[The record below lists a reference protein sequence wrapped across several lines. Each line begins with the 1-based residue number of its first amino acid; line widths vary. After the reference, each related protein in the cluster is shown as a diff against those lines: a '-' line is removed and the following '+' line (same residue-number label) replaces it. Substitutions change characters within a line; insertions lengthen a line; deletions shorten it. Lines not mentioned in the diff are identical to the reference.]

1 MTTEPTSRAAL
12 LKRARALLSRAA
24 DINESVT
31 SLVDSGDFPTEN
43 DDLLTAVIALTDV
56 ATAAVTDVDDID
68 TVALEEEV
76 EYGEHTIG
84 AAASV
89 LNRLLDDIT
98 YRRAAHDMSRITHRE
113 MQTRMH

>member
-31 SLVDSGDFPTEN
+31 EIADADDFPADN
-43 DDLLTAVIALTDV
+43 IDLATAVIALV
-56 ATAAVTDVDDID
+56 EIASLAVCDIKSID

-76 EYGEHTIG
+76 EYGEQNMC
-84 AAASV
+84 AAESI
-89 LNRLLDDIT
+89 LKRLLDDIT

-113 MQTRMH
+113 MQARMH